1 MPKPCPLLKT
11 RKFRWCFKE
20 IYRGLGLR
28 RKSIQAQCLRK
39 VSISESIVCRV
50 QGNSTFYIGKYG
62 LLAQRGKRS
71 EKGMAFSR
79 AWLPT
84 YFRNTFMKN
93 ILIFGD
99 SLTAGYG
106 LPAAQAYPSLIQE
119 QLRQEGYADY
129 KVLNGG
135 LSGDTTAGG
144 VHRIER
150 WLHEPIDIFIL
161 ALGAND
167 GLRGIA
173 ARETSQNLQAILDKV
188 LHKNPEAKVILSG
201 MEIPDIVPGRYAAEF
216 RKLFRELAL
225 KNNIHF
231 IPFLLEGVAGNR
243 LLNLPDGVHPNAEGQ
258 KLLAQHTWNKLKE
271 LL

>member
-1 MPKPCPLLKT
+1 MAGWLLNM
-11 RKFRWCFKE
+11 E
-20 IYRGLGLR
+20 
-28 RKSIQAQCLRK
+28 
-39 VSISESIVCRV
+39 
-50 QGNSTFYIGKYG
+50 
-62 LLAQRGKRS
+62 GKR
-71 EKGMAFSR
+71 
-79 AWLPT
+79 
-84 YFRNTFMKN
+84 NDMKN

-106 LPAAQAYPSLIQE
+106 LPAASAYPSLLQE
-119 QLRQEGYADY
+119 QLRQEGYTDY

-144 VHRIER
+144 VHRIDR
-150 WLHEPIDIFIL
+150 WLHQPIDIFIL

-167 GLRGIA
+167 GLRGIP
-173 ARETSQNLQAILDKV
+173 ARETSQNLQEIIYKV
-188 LHKNPEAKVILSG
+188 RQKYPEVKIILSG

-225 KNNIHF
+225 QHNTHF

-243 LLNLPDGVHPNAEGQ
+243 LLNLPDGVHPNAQGQ
-258 KLLAQHTWNKLKE
+258 KLLARHTWTKLKE